1 MEFIVTETPLN
12 WVGSGKE
19 IAEAVVLVKFS
30 PKMLKRDPGA
40 MGPAA
45 KLALL
50 TAAYVT
56 LVSGA
61 TAPTVNVTSTVTG
74 LFGALVDVMITW
86 PLYEPSGR
94 VVAFAVTVSW
104 AGV

>member
-1 MEFIVTETPLN
+1 MVTETPPN

-19 IAEAVVLVKFS
+19 VAEAVVAVKFS

-56 LVSGA
+56 
-61 TAPTVNVTSTVTG
+61 P
-74 LFGALVDVMITW
+74 
-86 PLYEPSGR
+86 
-94 VVAFAVTVSW
+94 
-104 AGV
+104 